1 MMGGPNM
8 YAYMTKEEADEIRD
22 INLESYQK
30 FVEVYAKYEPEYEH
44 WDTESMQA
52 DPEGL
57 EDYVRRQNEAYDKA
71 WEESRAEREVY
82 YRLAEKKLKGYAL
95 KREGTSRYI
104 VKLIED
110 RPPVIL
116 KKE

>member
-1 MMGGPNM
+1 MGGLKV

-22 INLESYQK
+22 INLESYRR
-30 FVEVYAKYEPEYEH
+30 FDEVYAKYGPEYEH
-44 WDTESMQA
+44 WDTESMEA

-57 EDYVRRQNEAYDKA
+57 EDYARRQNEAYDKA
-71 WEESRAEREVY
+71 WEESKPEREAY
-82 YRLAEKKLKGYAL
+82 YRLAEKKLEGYAL

-104 VKLIED
+104 VKFIED

>member
-1 MMGGPNM
+1 MGGLKV

-22 INLESYQK
+22 INLESYRR
-30 FVEVYAKYEPEYEH
+30 FDEVYAKYGPEYEH

-52 DPEGL
+52 NPEGL
-57 EDYVRRQNEAYDKA
+57 EDYARRQNEAYDKA
-71 WEESRAEREVY
+71 WEESKPGREAY
-82 YRLAEKKLKGYAL
+82 YRLAEKKLEGYAL

-104 VKLIED
+104 VKFIED

>member
-1 MMGGPNM
+1 M
-8 YAYMTKEEADEIRD
+8 YAYMTKEEADEICS
-22 INLESYQK
+22 INQESYER
-30 FVEVYAKYEPEYEH
+30 FLDVYKKYEPEYEH
-44 WDTESMQA
+44 WDVEDMYA
-52 DPEGL
+52 NPEGL
-57 EDYVRRQNEAYDKA
+57 DDYVRRQNEAYDKA

-104 VKLIED
+104 VKFIED
-110 RPPVIL
+110 RPPFIL

>member
-1 MMGGPNM
+1 M
-8 YAYMTKEEADEIRD
+8 YAYMTKEEADEIRG

-30 FVEVYAKYEPEYEH
+30 FDEVYAKYEPEYEH
-44 WDTESMQA
+44 WDTESMKA

-71 WEESRAEREVY
+71 WGESRAEREVY
-82 YRLAEKKLKGYAL
+82 YRLAEKKLKGYAR
-95 KREGTSRYI
+95 KREGTSRYS
-104 VKLIED
+104 VKFIED
-110 RPPVIL
+110 RPPFIL

>member
-1 MMGGPNM
+1 MM

-22 INLESYQK
+22 INHESYQR

-44 WDTESMQA
+44 WDAESMQA

-57 EDYVRRQNEAYDKA
+57 KDYVRRQDEAYDKA

-82 YRLAEKKLKGYAL
+82 YRLAEKKLEGYAR
-95 KREGTSRYI
+95 KRKGTSRYS
-104 VKLIED
+104 VHFIED
-110 RPPVIL
+110 RPPFIL